1 MPISTDREPK
11 IGKPDVVV
19 KDHQT
24 KTCYV
29 IDISTPSE
37 RNMALKEA
45 EKLSKDKD
53 LEIKSVS
60 QRIWNMKTIVIPVVI
75 GNLEMV
81 RKTIDKWIKQLPGAP
96 YLEMLQKISLLGTA
110 HILRT
115 VLSI

>member
-19 KDHQT
+19 KDHQS

-53 LEIKSVS
+53 LEIEIS
-60 QRIWNMKTIVIPVVI
+60 QSENVEHEDNSHTSSYWKFRN
-75 GNLEMV
+75 G
-81 RKTIDKWIKQLPGAP
+81 
-96 YLEMLQKISLLGTA
+96 QKDY
-110 HILRT
+110 
-115 VLSI
+115 